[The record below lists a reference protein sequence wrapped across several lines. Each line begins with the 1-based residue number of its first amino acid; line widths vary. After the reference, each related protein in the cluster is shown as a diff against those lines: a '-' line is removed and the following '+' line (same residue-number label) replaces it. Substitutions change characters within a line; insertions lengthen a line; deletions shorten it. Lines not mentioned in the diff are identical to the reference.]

1 MAKQSLQKTEHLCWH
16 VLTLFW
22 HFFNRL
28 YHFFDMFWH
37 IFDSFDIFL
46 TDRQTDGQK
55 DRPAYLIWHVLTL
68 FDMFWHFFDSFWH
81 FLTFFWPTNLQNL
94 VLEAPARSLKTMI
107 PFIERLN
114 ISSHP
119 VTCSMYELL
128 HHWAL
133 PNNWATVTWKA
144 QHWNWPKDSQ

>member
-81 FLTFFWPTNLQNL
+81 FLTFFWPTNQPT
-94 VLEAPARSLKTMI
+94 EPSTRSSGSELKNCDANWI
-107 PFIERLN
+107 NVKL
-114 ISSHP
+114 SLDHLK
-119 VTCSMYELL
+119 VTQEF
-128 HHWAL
+128 AGD
-133 PNNWATVTWKA
+133 NVATWL
-144 QHWNWPKDSQ
+144 